1 MTVNNFDLIEIL
13 LGILKNKKDVTK
25 KVWYTKKKND
35 NSVDKLPT
43 ILKAPPIELHFLFP
57 SGYMSLQLLPKVG

>member
-13 LGILKNKKDVTK
+13 LGILKNK